1 MLLLRVPCI
10 CPQVAAINC
19 TAKHCVLLGD
29 VFQRLVVSP
38 NVWQLMSDAP
48 VPEYVREL
56 HNFGHPGSL
65 ETSNGNDAAKDGT
78 KVKEMVDVE
87 MVDGE
92 ADVSIPNSQLAG
104 IKIKDEVMT

>member
-1 MLLLRVPCI
+1 MHMLLQPC
-10 CPQVAAINC
+10 CCSQVAAINC

-48 VPEYVREL
+48 VPEYAREL
-56 HNFGHPGSL
+56 RDFGPVPDNM
-65 ETSNGNDAAKDGT
+65 EPFNGKDADG
-78 KVKEMVDVE
+78 DVE

-92 ADVSIPNSQLAG
+92 ADVSIPNPLLAG
-104 IKIKDEVMT
+104 IKIKDEM